1 MTHTGSES
9 KKIDLP
15 AEHRV
20 EGGSASP
27 ETTAKGTVRIAPVVL
42 IELIEL
48 TVRDITGVTGFQNP
62 HRMERILPRAHEVST
77 GPNEGRVIEAGGVS
91 VHLDG
96 DQINADVAITVD
108 RDTGMAEISRVIRR
122 QVSIAVNRM
131 LGLDV
136 HSVNV
141 YIAGV
146 RPYAEE

>member
-1 MTHTGSES
+1 MTHAGSES

-15 AEHRV
+15 AEHHV
-20 EGGSASP
+20 GGGPSSP

-48 TVRDITGVTGFQNP
+48 TVRDITGVTGFQNR
-62 HRMERILPRAHEVST
+62 HRMERILPRAHEAST
-77 GPNEGRVIEAGGVS
+77 GPNGGRVIEAGGVS
-91 VHLDG
+91 VHLAG
-96 DQINADVAITVD
+96 NQIDADVAITVD
-108 RDTGMAEISRVIRR
+108 RDAGMVEISGAIRR
-122 QVSIAVNRM
+122 QVGIAVNRM